1 MTNSI
6 LVSIILFTV
15 LITLMIVLVITAV
28 KTNKKLKTNVGFG
41 DKSLNIQMENDTPNR
56 NVEIVEKPTQ
66 TALVPN
72 TGLDEELVKQ
82 IVISSIESH
91 ILITDIFNWVI
102 YKDDIS
108 DKIFYKIIKNEC
120 IDSFDTK
127 KLDIQM
133 KITQKLY
140 KFYIENIKIKISA
153 FIDFVKY
160 NIDDFQAIIKKIDEF
175 TNNFSNEEFIDNVL
189 FEFKSRK
196 QMIILNDKTTYI
208 INGNK
213 ENAEELENILN
224 EFKTK
229 TFNNITVISN
239 LKRTKSLLYNVTN
252 KYVKYF
258 TLLNTMD
265 TLLDNILRY
274 IFDIYF
280 ECKPAVLGNIEGV

>member
-1 MTNSI
+1 MSNI
-6 LVSIILFTV
+6 GALVSIILFTV
-15 LITLMIVLVITAV
+15 LIILVIFLVIIAV
-28 KTNKKLKTNVGFG
+28 KTNKKLKTNIGFG
-41 DKSLNIQMENDTPNR
+41 DKNLNIQMENDTLNQK
-56 NVEIVEKPTQ
+56 VEVAEKSVQP
-66 TALVPN
+66 VIN
-72 TGLDEELVKQ
+72 SGLDEELVKQ
-82 IVISSIESH
+82 MVISSIESH
-91 ILITDIFNWVI
+91 VLITDIFNWVV

-108 DKIFYKIIKNEC
+108 DKIFYKLIKNEC
-120 IDSFDTK
+120 AANFDTR

-140 KFYIENIKIKISA
+140 KFYIDCIKTKVLV
-153 FIDFVKY
+153 FIDYVKQ
-160 NIDDFQAIIKKIDEF
+160 NIDDFPGIIEKIDEF
-175 TNNFSNEEFIDNVL
+175 TSNFSNEEFIDNVL
-189 FEFKSRK
+189 FEFKARK
-196 QMIILNDKTTYI
+196 QKIILTDKTNYI

-213 ENAEELENILN
+213 ENAEELENILS

-229 TFNNITVISN
+229 TFNNITIISN
-239 LKRTKSLLYNVTN
+239 LKRTKALLYSVTN

>member
-1 MTNSI
+1 MANATALISI
-6 LVSIILFTV
+6 LLFAIVIV
-15 LITLMIVLVITAV
+15 LMTVLVIIAI
-28 KTNKKLKTNVGFG
+28 KANKKLKTNLGFG
-41 DKSLNIQMENDTPNR
+41 DKSLNIQMENDTPNQK
-56 NVEIVEKPTQ
+56 VEVIEKPLPIQ
-66 TALVPN
+66 TNP
-72 TGLDEELVKQ
+72 GLDEELVKQ
-82 IVISSIESH
+82 MVISSIESH
-91 ILITDIFNWVI
+91 VLITDIFNWVV

-120 IDSFDTK
+120 STVFDTRT
-127 KLDIQM
+127 LDIQM

-140 KFYIENIKIKISA
+140 KFYIENIKTKVLV
-153 FIDFVKY
+153 FIDFVKQ
-160 NIDDFQAIIKKIDEF
+160 NIDDFQAIIEKIDEF
-175 TNNFSNEEFIDNVL
+175 TANFSNEEFIDNVL
-189 FEFKSRK
+189 FEFKARK
-196 QMIILNDKTTYI
+196 QKITLSDKTTYI

-213 ENAEELENILN
+213 DNAEELENILN

-229 TFNNITVISN
+229 TFNNITIISN
-239 LKRTKSLLYNVTN
+239 LKRTKALLYSVTN

>member
-1 MTNSI
+1 MANATALISI
-6 LVSIILFTV
+6 LLFAIVIV
-15 LITLMIVLVITAV
+15 LMTVLVIIAV
-28 KTNKKLKTNVGFG
+28 KANKKLKTNLGFG
-41 DKSLNIQMENDTPNR
+41 DKSLNIQMENDTPNQK
-56 NVEIVEKPTQ
+56 VEVIEKPLPIQ
-66 TALVPN
+66 TNP
-72 TGLDEELVKQ
+72 GLDEELVKQ
-82 IVISSIESH
+82 MVISSIESH
-91 ILITDIFNWVI
+91 VLITDIFNWVV

-120 IDSFDTK
+120 STVFDTRT
-127 KLDIQM
+127 LDIQM

-140 KFYIENIKIKISA
+140 KFYIENIKTKVLV
-153 FIDFVKY
+153 FIDFVKQ
-160 NIDDFQAIIKKIDEF
+160 NIDDFQAIIEKIDEF
-175 TNNFSNEEFIDNVL
+175 TANFSNEEFIDNVL
-189 FEFKSRK
+189 FEFKARK
-196 QMIILNDKTTYI
+196 QKITLSDKTTYI

-213 ENAEELENILN
+213 DNAEELENILN

-229 TFNNITVISN
+229 TFNNITIISN
-239 LKRTKSLLYNVTN
+239 LKRTKALLYSVTN